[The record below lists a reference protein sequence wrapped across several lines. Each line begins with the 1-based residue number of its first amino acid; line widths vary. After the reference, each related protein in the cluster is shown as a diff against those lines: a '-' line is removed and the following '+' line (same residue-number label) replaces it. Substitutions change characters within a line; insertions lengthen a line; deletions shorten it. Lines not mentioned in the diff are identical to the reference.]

1 VSDEEA
7 AEQRRAERDAR
18 KHAQEQAVAFNT
30 ELGAAVVKSLSRLRV
45 DERVVKILSAVD
57 LHGELGK
64 IALRGARYGFPGWVV
79 HTETKTGKPKL
90 EYLGSGEAHAK
101 ARGYLEGVSS
111 MAEHAGAVWRCA

>member
-1 VSDEEA
+1 METRAMGRGEA
-7 AEQRRAERDAR
+7 DGLFARAPG
-18 KHAQEQAVAFNT
+18 VYG
-30 ELGAAVVKSLSRLRV
+30 LAVVKSLSRLRV

-90 EYLGSGEAHAK
+90 EYLGSGEAKAK
-101 ARGYLEGVSS
+101 ARGYLEGASD
-111 MAEHAGAVWRCA
+111 MAEY